1 MENRSLNK
9 VLLSSGG
16 TGGHIF
22 PAIAVANE
30 IKKRFPSCEILFVGA
45 EGKMEMEN
53 SWWFVSFKIPWPR
66 PLASRTCQRTFP
78 EPYKVNLIR

>member
-1 MENRSLNK
+1 MTEQWSLDGQRHLVTK
-9 VLLSSGG
+9 FG
-16 TGGHIF
+16 TVH
-22 PAIAVANE
+22 NL
-30 IKKRFPSCEILFVGA
+30 K
-45 EGKMEMEN
+45 GKMEMEN